1 MFWMEICG
9 RVRRG
14 CEGLEINK
22 SFFLC
27 IFSQQTWKD
36 TFEIKFWNSQKRRQ
50 LNDKHMMC
58 NISLNSID
66 SLIKHLKENHTG
78 YIKF

>member
-22 SFFLC
+22 SFFDA
-27 IFSQQTWKD
+27 FSANKLGKTRMRINFGIHK
-36 TFEIKFWNSQKRRQ
+36 
-50 LNDKHMMC
+50 
-58 NISLNSID
+58 
-66 SLIKHLKENHTG
+66 KEDN
-78 YIKF
+78 